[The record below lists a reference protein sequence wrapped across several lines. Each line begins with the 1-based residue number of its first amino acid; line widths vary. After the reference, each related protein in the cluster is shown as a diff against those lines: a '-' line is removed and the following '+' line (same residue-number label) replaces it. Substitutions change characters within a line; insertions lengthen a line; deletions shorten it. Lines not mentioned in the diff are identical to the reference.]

1 MLIIDKK
8 ADVVTLRN
16 LGASDKLIT
25 RIFLFEGRMISLIGA
40 VVGVILGLILCFIQ
54 QEFGLLS
61 LGGGNSGGNFVV
73 DAYPVSVHVWDIVI
87 VLPLCWWW
95 AFFPCGIPCVISA
108 AGCWAGNLFI
118 IVDTADVCRFVRY
131 GLAAFFVLF
140 FSSFGL
146 MALSG

>member
-40 VVGVILGLILCFIQ
+40 MVGVILGLILCFIQ

-87 VLPLCWWW
+87 VFVTVLVVGFLSVWYP
-95 AFFPCGIPCVISA
+95 
-108 AGCWAGNLFI
+108 
-118 IVDTADVCRFVRY
+118 VRY
-131 GLAAFFVLF
+131 
-140 FSSFGL
+140 
-146 MALSG
+146 LSRRLLGR